1 MIEAWIPITVAAAFF
16 QNIRTAL
23 QKHLKGRLSTAGA
36 THVRF
41 LYGLPFA
48 VLYVGGLYT
57 VAGFDLPVPNPNFYI
72 FVVIGGLAQI
82 LATALLV
89 ALFSLRN
96 FAVGTTYSKTEAVQA
111 ALFGI
116 VILGDSVGIYGIV
129 AILVSLAGI
138 MLLSVADSKLTFSDF
153 LTGWTGKTALFGL
166 LSGALFGISAVS
178 YRGASLA
185 LGWDSAIM
193 PAAYTLLTV
202 LAFQTIVMSA
212 YLLVRE
218 KGQMTLVIR
227 QWRVAV
233 WVGVTSLLGSVGWF
247 TAMTLQ
253 NAAYVRAVGQVEL
266 IFTFAI
272 SYFFFREKTNRNE
285 LLGIL
290 LVLAGIVI
298 LVLS

>member
-1 MIEAWIPITVAAAFF
+1 MIEAWIPITIAAAFF

-41 LYGLPFA
+41 LYGFPLA
-48 VLYVGGLYT
+48 LLYVAGLYEF
-57 VAGFDLPVPNPNFYI
+57 AGFDLPEPNLSF
-72 FVVIGGLAQI
+72 FTFAVIGGLAQI
-82 LATALLV
+82 MATALLV

-96 FAVGTTYSKTEAVQA
+96 FAVGTTYSKTETVQA

-116 VILGDSVGIYGIV
+116 VILGDTLGIYGVV

-138 MLLSVADSKLTFSDF
+138 MLLSVADSELKFRDF

-193 PAAYTLLTV
+193 PAAYTLATV
-202 LAFQTIVMSA
+202 LAFQTVVMST
-212 YLLVRE
+212 YLMVME
-218 KGQMTLVIR
+218 KGQMTAVLKH
-227 QWRVAV
+227 WRVAS
-233 WVGVTSLLGSVGWF
+233 WVGVTGMLGSVGWF

-266 IFTFAI
+266 IFTFLI
-272 SYFFFREKTNRNE
+272 SYFFFKEKTNRNE
-285 LLGIL
+285 ALGIL
-290 LVLAGIVI
+290 LVLAGILI